1 MYLFLMSYLWSSN
14 WPTAVGHE
22 AIRDALDYPKV
33 GIFPGQIVPNLSLA
47 VDPLAL
53 PSLRSL
59 LLGSRFTASL
69 SKYTLYLDAPSGLAA
84 RGNRVNGL

>member
-1 MYLFLMSYLWSSN
+1 MFLFLMKISGLQTDPRLWDTRLLETPST
-14 WPTAVGHE
+14 PEV
-22 AIRDALDYPKV
+22 D
-33 GIFPGQIVPNLSLA
+33 IFLGQILPNLSLA

-69 SKYTLYLDAPSGLAA
+69 SKICAISRCPLCTGFA
-84 RGNRVNGL
+84 RQQRL

>member
-1 MYLFLMSYLWSSN
+1 MKISGLQTDPRLWDTRLLETPST
-14 WPTAVGHE
+14 PEVDIFVGQ
-22 AIRDALDYPKV
+22 LL
-33 GIFPGQIVPNLSLA
+33 PNLSLA

-69 SKYTLYLDAPSGLAA
+69 SKYVLYLDALSAPAA
-84 RGNRVNGL
+84 RGNSVYDP